1 MAKSERD
8 AVVLTGATGFLGR
21 ELLFKLM
28 QGLPPEVDIVC
39 LVRGG
44 REESARVGA
53 QAAAARRLED
63 LLGDGAPCPIDD
75 PRRLRVSALAGD
87 ITLPHLGLSEGELAA
102 LAARTTEIFHGAATV
117 RFDLPL
123 DEARRVNVE
132 GTRAVLLLAV
142 AAQKAGRS
150 GRLHYVGT
158 AYVAGNRT
166 GLVREEELAA
176 GQSFNNTY
184 EQTKYEAE
192 ALVRDYMNGQRG
204 RLPAT
209 IYRPSIIVGDS
220 KSGQTSS
227 FKVMYW
233 PLKVFSRGLIPIV
246 PASRDSIAD
255 LIPVDYVVDSI
266 WALSRSPHS
275 IGRTYHL
282 AAGPEHSI
290 TIGEAIDLAADF
302 FHIYKPLFV
311 STEKF
316 ERFVRPILKVV
327 LRGKRRLALD
337 AGRVYVPYL
346 NYRASFDT
354 SNARRDLA
362 GAGLHIPDA
371 RDYFHTLMRYCI
383 ESDWGKRPVPPR
395 L

>member
-53 QAAAARRLED
+53 QAAASKRLEA
-63 LLGDGAPCPIDD
+63 LLGDGAPYPIDD

-87 ITLPHLGLSEGELAA
+87 ITLPHLGLGESDLSA
-102 LAARTTEIFHGAATV
+102 LAARCSEIFHGAATV

-132 GTRAVLLLAV
+132 GTRAILDLAT

-150 GRLHYVGT
+150 GRVHYVGT
-158 AYVAGNRT
+158 AYVAGNRSGVVT
-166 GLVREEELAA
+166 EDELGA

-192 ALVRDYMNGQRG
+192 ALVRDYQSGQRG
-204 RLPAT
+204 RLPIT

-220 KSGQTSS
+220 KSGQTTS

-246 PASRDSIAD
+246 PASRQGIVD
-255 LIPVDYVVDSI
+255 LIPVDYVVDAT
-266 WALSRSPHS
+266 WALSRLPQSV
-275 IGRTYHL
+275 GRTYHL

-290 TIGEAIDLAADF
+290 TIGAALDMAADF
-302 FHIYKPLFV
+302 FHVYKPLFV
-311 STEKF
+311 SVEKY
-316 ERFVRPILKVV
+316 ERFVRPLLKLA
-327 LRGKRRLALD
+327 LRGKRRVALD

-346 NYRASFDT
+346 SYRGSFDT
-354 SNARRDLA
+354 SHARKDLA
-362 GAGLHIPDA
+362 ASGLRIPEV
-371 RDYFHTLMRYCI
+371 RDYFHTLMRYCV